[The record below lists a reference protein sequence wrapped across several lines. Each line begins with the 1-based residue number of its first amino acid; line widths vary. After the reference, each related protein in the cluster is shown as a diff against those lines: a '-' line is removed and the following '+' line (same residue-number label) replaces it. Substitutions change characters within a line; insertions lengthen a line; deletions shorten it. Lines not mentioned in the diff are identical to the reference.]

1 MTHARASLARIGW
14 PLAVTTLLIASLAA
28 AVAPAAAQTRFVFAN
43 ESNYD
48 TMDPHAA
55 FDVGRVAVRLNLYDG
70 LYRWHDN
77 PPVLNPWLAESHT
90 ISPDGLTYTFKLRR
104 GAKFHDGAEISAD
117 DVVYSMERILAL
129 KKGAAS
135 LLATMV
141 APGATKAVDKYT
153 VQFTLTKPSAIFMAV
168 VPEIHVVNA
177 ALLKKHEKDG
187 DWGGAWL
194 TSNEA
199 GSGSYTL
206 SRFDPVI
213 GFIAKRNPNHFL
225 PWGPKYIDEIE
236 FRHIKEDNTR
246 VLGMIKGD
254 YQGTGGYLPN
264 DQVKR
269 LREAPNVKMVEAE
282 SMRIMLF
289 QINNQRAPLN
299 DVNVRRAISYA
310 FDYDGFNKEILGGSV
325 ERNPVPIPNNLWGVP
340 KDVKGYTYDV
350 DKAKQELARAKV
362 KVDRPLTVGYLT
374 GFSQTEQAATVMA
387 NGLRKIGIESK
398 LMGELWPTMVDRMK
412 KPETSPDLVVYWI
425 STYYADPNNWIGEMF
440 HSGQWGTFKA
450 SSFYKNVKVDELLDS
465 ALKTTDRKVRE
476 KAYQD
481 AARIVLDE
489 AAGVWIYNTKYFGPW
504 AKTLEGIR
512 FSPIGNGQEL
522 RWVYYAK

>member
-1 MTHARASLARIGW
+1 
-14 PLAVTTLLIASLAA
+14 
-28 AVAPAAAQTRFVFAN
+28 
-43 ESNYD
+43 
-48 TMDPHAA
+48 
-55 FDVGRVAVRLNLYDG
+55 
-70 LYRWHDN
+70 
-77 PPVLNPWLAESHT
+77 
-90 ISPDGLTYTFKLRR
+90 
-104 GAKFHDGAEISAD
+104 
-117 DVVYSMERILAL
+117 MERILAL

-168 VPEIHVVNA
+168 VPEVHVVNA

-206 SRFDPVI
+206 SRYDPVI
-213 GFIAKRNPNHFL
+213 GFIAKRNPNHFV

-387 NGLRKIGIESK
+387 NGPAQDRHRVEADGRAVADHGGPDEEAGDVARPRRLLDQHVLRGPEQ
-398 LMGELWPTMVDRMK
+398 LDRRDV
-412 KPETSPDLVVYWI
+412 PLGPVGHLQ
-425 STYYADPNNWIGEMF
+425 GL
-440 HSGQWGTFKA
+440 
-450 SSFYKNVKVDELLDS
+450 ELLQE
-465 ALKTTDRKVRE
+465 RE
-476 KAYQD
+476 GG
-481 AARIVLDE
+481 R
-489 AAGVWIYNTKYFGPW
+489 AAGQRAEDHGSEGPR
-504 AKTLEGIR
+504 EGLPGRRAHRPGRGGGGVDLQHQVLRAVGEDAGGHSLQPDRQWPGAALGALRQVITW
-512 FSPIGNGQEL
+512 GNFRAGPFTV
-522 RWVYYAK
+522 RINPCSHT